1 MPELIGASAWKRKPN
16 VDKVKIYHV
25 AVPKE
30 RVFFM
35 VKQVWSDPAVYRI
48 EVDLPQNPL
57 HNLNVYWK
65 IRAVSMRL
73 NPVFQQL
80 L

>member
-1 MPELIGASAWKRKPN
+1 
-16 VDKVKIYHV
+16 
-25 AVPKE
+25 
-30 RVFFM
+30 M